1 MLYDHGCNFHINA
14 AATAVDLNLQIMLDA
29 LDKWKKMIGEKK
41 ENSSY
46 NPFTNSIVGYIFF
59 P

>member
-1 MLYDHGCNFHINA
+1 MLYDHGCNFHINVVA
-14 AATAVDLNLQIMLDA
+14 AAVDLNLQIMLMH
-29 LDKWKKMIGEKK
+29 WTNGKKMIGEKK

-46 NPFTNSIVGYIFF
+46 NPFTNSIVGHIFF